1 MSGRNSARNSRGYVL
16 FGVLVGITLLGV
28 GLSAGVT
35 LWSQLVQREREAE
48 LLFRGEAIVRGLE
61 RFQQD
66 RPGTLPET
74 LEELVEGKYL
84 RRAWV
89 DPMTGRSFRILRAQ
103 NTAAGGGSGPG
114 RERRGRAG
122 SGPAPTN
129 PAGEEGPRRAA
140 GGVVREQPGE
150 AGTAGEPAT
159 GITGVVSTSDLLSF
173 RSYEGA
179 RRYNEWRFEAQVGA
193 AAGGGS
199 ASTERSGR
207 AGDGSPGTDRPGRA
221 GETER

>member
-1 MSGRNSARNSRGYVL
+1 MSGRNSPRNSKGYVL

-35 LWSQLVQREREAE
+35 LWSQVVQREREAE
-48 LLFRGEAIVRGLE
+48 LLFRGEAVVRALE

-103 NTAAGGGSGPG
+103 NALAGGGSGPG
-114 RERRGRAG
+114 RERGGR
-122 SGPAPTN
+122 
-129 PAGEEGPRRAA
+129 
-140 GGVVREQPGE
+140 
-150 AGTAGEPAT
+150 
-159 GITGVVSTSDLLSF
+159 
-173 RSYEGA
+173 
-179 RRYNEWRFEAQVGA
+179 GA
-193 AAGGGS
+193 AVRRPPTRREKRGPGG
-199 ASTERSGR
+199 
-207 AGDGSPGTDRPGRA
+207 RPA
-221 GETER
+221 A

>member
-1 MSGRNSARNSRGYVL
+1 MSGRHSPRDSAGYVL

-35 LWSQLVQREREAE
+35 LWSQVVQREREAE
-48 LLFRGEAIVRGLE
+48 LLFRGEAVVRALE

-103 NTAAGGGSGPG
+103 NALATGGSGPG
-114 RERRGRAG
+114 RERGGRRG

-129 PAGEEGPRRAA
+129 PGGRRGAPA
-140 GGVVREQPGE
+140 GGRRR
-150 AGTAGEPAT
+150 GT
-159 GITGVVSTSDLLSF
+159 
-173 RSYEGA
+173 
-179 RRYNEWRFEAQVGA
+179 
-193 AAGGGS
+193 
-199 ASTERSGR
+199 
-207 AGDGSPGTDRPGRA
+207 
-221 GETER
+221 

>member
-1 MSGRNSARNSRGYVL
+1 MSGRNSPRDSAGYVL

-28 GLSAGVT
+28 GLSAAVT
-35 LWSQLVQREREAE
+35 LWSQVVQREREAE

-74 LEELVEGKYL
+74 LDELVEGKYL
-84 RRAWV
+84 RRAWM
-89 DPMTGRSFRILRAQ
+89 DPMTGRSFRILRAE
-103 NTAAGGGSGPG
+103 NALASGASGPG
-114 RERRGRAG
+114 RPG

-129 PAGEEGPRRAA
+129 PAGEAEPRRAA
-140 GGVVREQPGE
+140 GGAGREERGE
-150 AGTAGEPAT
+150 AGAAAESAT

-173 RSYEGA
+173 RAYEGA
-179 RRYNEWRFEAQVGA
+179 RRYNEWRFEAQVRA
-193 AAGGGS
+193 TAAG
-199 ASTERSGR
+199 ASSTVE
-207 AGDGSPGTDRPGRA
+207 RPGRA

>member
-1 MSGRNSARNSRGYVL
+1 MSGRNSPRDSAGYVL

-28 GLSAGVT
+28 GLSAAVT
-35 LWSQLVQREREAE
+35 RWSQVVQREREAE

-74 LEELVEGKYL
+74 LDELVEGKYL

-89 DPMTGRSFRILRAQ
+89 DPMTGRSFRILRAE
-103 NTAAGGGSGPG
+103 NALASGASGPG
-114 RERRGRAG
+114 LERGGRPG

-129 PAGEEGPRRAA
+129 PAGEAEPRRA
-140 GGVVREQPGE
+140 GGVAGREEPGE
-150 AGTAGEPAT
+150 AGAAAETAT

-173 RSYEGA
+173 RAYEGA
-179 RRYNEWRFEAQVGA
+179 RRYSEWRFEAQVRA
-193 AAGGGS
+193 TAAGGS
-199 ASTERSGR
+199 STVE
-207 AGDGSPGTDRPGRA
+207 RPGRA

>member
-1 MSGRNSARNSRGYVL
+1 MSGRNSPRNSEGYVL
-16 FGVLVGITLLGV
+16 FGVLVGITLLGI

-35 LWSQLVQREREAE
+35 LWSQIVQREREAE
-48 LLFRGEAIVRGLE
+48 LLFRGEAVVRALE

-89 DPMTGRSFRILRAQ
+89 DPMTGRSFRILRAED
-103 NTAAGGGSGPG
+103 ALASGASGPG
-114 RERRGRAG
+114 LERGGRPG

-129 PAGEEGPRRAA
+129 PAGEAEPRRAA
-140 GGVVREQPGE
+140 GGAGREERGE
-150 AGTAGEPAT
+150 AGAAT

-173 RSYEGA
+173 RAYEGA
-179 RRYNEWRFEAQVGA
+179 RRYREWRFEAQVGT
-193 AAGGGS
+193 AAGGS
-199 ASTERSGR
+199 STVE
-207 AGDGSPGTDRPGRA
+207 RPGRA
-221 GETER
+221 GERER

>member
-1 MSGRNSARNSRGYVL
+1 MSGRNSPRGSAGYVL

-28 GLSAGVT
+28 GLSAGVA
-35 LWSQLVQREREAE
+35 LWSQVVQREREAE
-48 LLFRGEAIVRGLE
+48 LLFRGEAVVRALQ

-89 DPMTGRSFRILRAQ
+89 DPMTGRSFRILRAE
-103 NTAAGGGSGPG
+103 NALGTGASGPG
-114 RERRGRAG
+114 RG
-122 SGPAPTN
+122 SRPAPTN
-129 PAGEEGPRRAA
+129 PAGEEGPLRA
-140 GGVVREQPGE
+140 GGIAERAEPGE
-150 AGTAGEPAT
+150 GGAAAEPAT

-173 RSYEGA
+173 RAYEGA
-179 RRYNEWRFEAQVGA
+179 RRYSEWRFEVQVGS
-193 AAGGGS
+193 AAGSGS

-207 AGDGSPGTDRPGRA
+207 AGEA
-221 GETER
+221 ER

>member
-1 MSGRNSARNSRGYVL
+1 MSGRNSPRDSAGYVL

-28 GLSAGVT
+28 GLSAGVA
-35 LWSQLVQREREAE
+35 LWSQVVQREREAE
-48 LLFRGEAIVRGLE
+48 LLFRGEAVVRALQ

-89 DPMTGRSFRILRAQ
+89 DPMTGRSFRILRAE
-103 NTAAGGGSGPG
+103 NALATGASAR
-114 RERRGRAG
+114 RERGGRAD

-129 PAGEEGPRRAA
+129 PAGEEEPRRA
-140 GGVVREQPGE
+140 GGVAGRDQPG
-150 AGTAGEPAT
+150 AAAEPAT

-173 RSYEGA
+173 RAYEGA
-179 RRYNEWRFEAQVGA
+179 RRYNEWRFEAQVGT

-199 ASTERSGR
+199 QGTERSGR
-207 AGDGSPGTDRPGRA
+207 AG
-221 GETER
+221 EVER

>member
-1 MSGRNSARNSRGYVL
+1 MSGRNSPRNSRGYVL

-35 LWSQLVQREREAE
+35 LWSQVVQREREAE
-48 LLFRGEAIVRGLE
+48 LLFRGEAIVRALE

-103 NTAAGGGSGPG
+103 NTARGRRFRARTGERRSGGQRSGAHQPGGRRGAPAGG
-114 RERRGRAG
+114 RRRG
-122 SGPAPTN
+122 S
-129 PAGEEGPRRAA
+129 
-140 GGVVREQPGE
+140 
-150 AGTAGEPAT
+150 
-159 GITGVVSTSDLLSF
+159 
-173 RSYEGA
+173 
-179 RRYNEWRFEAQVGA
+179 
-193 AAGGGS
+193 
-199 ASTERSGR
+199 
-207 AGDGSPGTDRPGRA
+207 
-221 GETER
+221 

>member
-1 MSGRNSARNSRGYVL
+1 MSGRNSPRDSAGYVL

-28 GLSAGVT
+28 GLSAAVT
-35 LWSQLVQREREAE
+35 LWSQVVQREREAE

-74 LEELVEGKYL
+74 LDELVEGKYL

-89 DPMTGRSFRILRAQ
+89 DPMTGRSFRILRAE
-103 NTAAGGGSGPG
+103 NALASGASGPG
-114 RERRGRAG
+114 LERGGRPG

-129 PAGEEGPRRAA
+129 PAGEAEPRRAA
-140 GGVVREQPGE
+140 GRAGREERGE
-150 AGTAGEPAT
+150 AGAAT

-173 RSYEGA
+173 GAYEGA
-179 RRYNEWRFEAQVGA
+179 RRYSEWRFEAQVGTT
-193 AAGGGS
+193 AAGGS
-199 ASTERSGR
+199 SNVA
-207 AGDGSPGTDRPGRA
+207 RPGRA
-221 GETER
+221 GEEER